1 MRKAAFILLL
11 SASPVLG
18 QTPGLP
24 VYGGGFSPTI
34 ELEGLVGFPEGE
46 TPSGKGT
53 TFGARGTLAFGRF
66 GVSATVATFN
76 PSAVGNSQVAYGA
89 MVGLKVIGAPLSP
102 FALYLQGGA
111 GGMDNQGADSS
122 QVQIPVGIAATLVIP
137 TPIISIKPWVAPR
150 LHVVRTSVA
159 GGSTSESEFA
169 IGAGVDL
176 TLLGGIS
183 FRAAYDRIK
192 DQDGT
197 LGLSLALHL

>member
-1 MRKAAFILLL
+1 MRRIALLLLL
-11 SASPVLG
+11 SASPVLA

-34 ELEGLVGFPEGE
+34 EIEGLVGFARKEAP
-46 TPSGKGT
+46 TGKGMAL
-53 TFGARGTLAFGRF
+53 GARGTLAAGRV
-66 GVSATVATFN
+66 GLSVTVASFN
-76 PSAVGNSQVAYGA
+76 PSGPGGAQKAYGA
-89 MVGLKVIGAPLSP
+89 MLGFKVVGGALSP

-111 GGMDNQGADSS
+111 GTMDSGDPDSS
-122 QVQIPVGIAATLVIP
+122 QVHVPVGAAASLVIP
-137 TPIISIKPWVAPR
+137 TPILSIKPWVAPR
-150 LHVVRTSVA
+150 IQLVRTSAA
-159 GGSTSESEFA
+159 GGSSYDNLLA

-183 FRAAYDRIK
+183 FRAAYDRVK